1 MDQKIYIKQFIDF
14 PRFMNKGGIDRQDI
28 TNRKISN
35 KYNNKNEEMR
45 KKNFKAINIIYNFII
60 ALY

>member
-1 MDQKIYIKQFIDF
+1 
-14 PRFMNKGGIDRQDI
+14 MNKGGIDRQDI